1 MNIALIT
8 DENYITPT
16 GTAIASVLQS
26 NPDEHIH
33 FYVIT
38 KSLSDKHI
46 GVLES
51 FIEPHK
57 HHAALEI
64 IRLDSDLFSDF
75 PIRKGDHV
83 SVATYYRIFFPKI
96 LPESIHKLL
105 YIDGDILC
113 VDSLKSFYE
122 TDLAGFSCAVCH
134 DEQDANE
141 NNFIRLKYP
150 KENGYFCAGVM
161 LINLDWWRENDVMEK
176 CLDYILEEPEACLW
190 HDQDALNH
198 VLNGTVLWADFR
210 YNFTQGFYFDK
221 TDMCIDSHFYSEI
234 DKARKNPCILH
245 FSATYKTWHI
255 ECNHPL
261 KMPYRIFYKQYTG
274 KTLQLSYKLSGLSKI
289 RWYLK
294 KVLNV
299 LHIKNYA
306 DFRKPIQFVSNQL
319 VIYGRNISQSNK
331 Q

>member
-1 MNIALIT
+1 MMNIALIT
-8 DENYITPT
+8 DENYIIPT

-26 NPDEHIH
+26 NIDERIN

-38 KSLSDKHI
+38 KSLNTSQKDI
-46 GVLES
+46 LNS
-51 FIEPHK
+51 FVEPHK
-57 HHAALEI
+57 NHATLEI
-64 IRLDSDLFSDF
+64 IRLSDDLFTDF

-83 SVATYYRIFFPKI
+83 SVATYYRVFFPKI

-122 TDLAGFSCAVCH
+122 TDLDDFSCAVCH

-141 NNFIRLKYP
+141 NHFMRLKYP

-161 LINLDWWRENDVMEK
+161 LINLAWWRKNNVMQK
-176 CLDYILEEPEACLW
+176 CLDYILDEPNACLW

-210 YNFTQGFYFDK
+210 YNFTQGFFFDK
-221 TDMCIDSHFYSEI
+221 NDMCIDRKFYTDI
-234 DKARKNPCILH
+234 DNARKKPCILH
-245 FSATYKTWHI
+245 FSSAYKPWHK

-261 KMPYRIFYKQYTG
+261 KKKYRDFYRKIIG
-274 KTLQLSYKLSGLSKI
+274 KKLHLSYKLVGLDRFRWQIKKI
-289 RWYLK
+289 LNLFGLK
-294 KVLNV
+294 KF
-299 LHIKNYA
+299 A
-306 DFRKPIQFVSNQL
+306 DFRKSIEK
-319 VIYGRNISQSNK
+319 Y
-331 Q
+331 